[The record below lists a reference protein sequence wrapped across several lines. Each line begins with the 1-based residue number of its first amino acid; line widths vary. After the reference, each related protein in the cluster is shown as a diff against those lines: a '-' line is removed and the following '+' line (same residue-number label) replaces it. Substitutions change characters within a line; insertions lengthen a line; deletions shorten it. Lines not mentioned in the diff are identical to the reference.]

1 MAGANNENYWTAV
14 IAADPATII
23 SRVQLSLYDG
33 ETEERMMV
41 KYDRKIAS
49 LLNLNGDAAE
59 KTAARDLAGEM
70 MQAKQELARQHGKC
84 GTAEFREHVIKALIK
99 YDVQADH
106 NVSPPRG
113 RRQMALG
120 ASLREPDAHRCC
132 PARSTSASRPCA
144 STRA

>member
-59 KTAARDLAGEM
+59 KAAARNLAG
-70 MQAKQELARQHGKC
+70 AKTHP
-84 GTAEFREHVIKALIK
+84 TDIKSCQRMVLVTHSNFPHIN
-99 YDVQADH
+99 D
-106 NVSPPRG
+106 
-113 RRQMALG
+113 L
-120 ASLREPDAHRCC
+120 
-132 PARSTSASRPCA
+132 
-144 STRA
+144 